1 VGVVASLAMLIVRA
15 PTLVPLE
22 NPVMRVFSGLTFYLL
37 LPMAMI
43 FIAWKAAPFS
53 DRGTGLFCA
62 AAGLFACHAM
72 LMDRAPTVVPLKN
85 PLMRILNGLTFHL
98 VLPIAM
104 IIIVSKAAVFLDLE
118 SGLLSVAVGGFA
130 GRAISQLK
138 ASWRLNALLSV
149 SAAIIALGPVK
160 K

>member
-1 VGVVASLAMLIVRA
+1 MAMIFFARRAAVFPDWGSGLLCVAVGVVASLAMLIVRA

-62 AAGLFACHAM
+62 AAGLFACHAL

-85 PLMRILNGLTFHL
+85 PLMRILT
-98 VLPIAM
+98 VMA
-104 IIIVSKAAVFLDLE
+104 
-118 SGLLSVAVGGFA
+118 
-130 GRAISQLK
+130 
-138 ASWRLNALLSV
+138 
-149 SAAIIALGPVK
+149 
-160 K
+160 